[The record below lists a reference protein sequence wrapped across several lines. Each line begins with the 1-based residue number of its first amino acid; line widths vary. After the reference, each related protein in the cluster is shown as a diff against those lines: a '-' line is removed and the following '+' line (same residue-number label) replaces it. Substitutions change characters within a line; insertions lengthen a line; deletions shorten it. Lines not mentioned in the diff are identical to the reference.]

1 MICFLRFKA
10 KQQRLQYQSLYIYI
24 SILAMPLP
32 AQVWEPIC
40 TGILEFL
47 NGWVLV
53 SFLATCKA
61 ARGCQAQL
69 QHVQNVR
76 LQVEHLNRFLRTAV
90 RRDCLCLPGF
100 DIGKLAEARL
110 IPINPLPTLP
120 GRNMMLLLDETY
132 ALNPCPATFANFRE
146 WLEDHF
152 WPEDIGQTLDVG
164 ALVRDMHGADS
175 ALFCNPDLE
184 ALTTILCPHLEPAYS
199 PSWATAGRG
208 PVRVKGFEATR
219 YPAFLLAWAE
229 CQGFPL
235 LLYARA
241 KISAIPWTCV
251 FGSRNDLISMLLPG
265 RR

>member
-1 MICFLRFKA
+1 
-10 KQQRLQYQSLYIYI
+10 
-24 SILAMPLP
+24 MPLP